1 MYNLNYGVK
10 NMEKSFRGQK
20 HVCSN
25 CNTKFFDFNKEK
37 IICPNCKTEKKM
49 QKKVPINSLEL
60 KTKKEVDTLNDD
72 LELSKEVEFD
82 DNELNEV
89 IGNEASSEEE

>member
-1 MYNLNYGVK
+1 
-10 NMEKSFRGQK
+10 MEKSFRGQK
-20 HVCSN
+20 RVCSN

>member
-1 MYNLNYGVK
+1 
-10 NMEKSFRGQK
+10 MEKSFRGQK

-37 IICPNCKTEKKM
+37 IICPNCKTEKIV
-49 QKKVPINSLEL
+49 QKKVPISSLDFKAE
-60 KTKKEVDTLNDD
+60 KEVETANDD

-82 DNELNEV
+82 DVELNEV
-89 IGNEASSEEE
+89 LGDDTSLEKE

>member
-1 MYNLNYGVK
+1 
-10 NMEKSFRGQK
+10 MEKSFRGQK

-60 KTKKEVDTLNDD
+60 KIKKEVDTLNDD

-89 IGNEASSEEE
+89 IGNEASLEEE

>member
-1 MYNLNYGVK
+1 
-10 NMEKSFRGQK
+10 MEKSFRGQK

-37 IICPNCKTEKKM
+37 IICPNCKTEKIM
-49 QKKVPINSLEL
+49 QKKVPISSPDF
-60 KTKKEVDTLNDD
+60 KTEKEVETVNDD

-89 IGNEASSEEE
+89 LENDVISDEE

>member
-1 MYNLNYGVK
+1 
-10 NMEKSFRGQK
+10 MEKSFRGQK
-20 HVCSN
+20 HICSN

-37 IICPNCKTEKKM
+37 IICPNCKTEKKI

>member
-1 MYNLNYGVK
+1 MEL

-37 IICPNCKTEKKM
+37 IICPNCKTEKII
-49 QKKVPINSLEL
+49 KKKAPISSLDL
-60 KTKKEVDTLNDD
+60 KTEKEFEKVDDN
-72 LELSKEVEFD
+72 LELSKEVEFGD
-82 DNELNEV
+82 DEFNEV
-89 IGNEASSEEE
+89 LENDTIEEED